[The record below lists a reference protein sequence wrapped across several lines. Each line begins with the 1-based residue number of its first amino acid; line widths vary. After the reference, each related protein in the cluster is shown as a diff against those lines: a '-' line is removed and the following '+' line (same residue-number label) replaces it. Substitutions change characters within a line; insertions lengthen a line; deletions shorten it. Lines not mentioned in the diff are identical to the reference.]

1 MNSFRSFILRAVQG
15 LSGPMTHQTRSNVL
29 TEITASVVYG
39 PFNAALLFVPVVLQ
53 KMGASPDMLAIYQA
67 QVYIGLFLAAFSVL
81 VIPRGHLLVFLAIIW
96 SIGRGAFMAAGLVP
110 GAVGLLLLA
119 AVFWFSDGFPGAA
132 YVEVVR
138 RVYPADVRGRALSI
152 VRLGMVVTMLIATP
166 LIGTALDRFGP
177 SFVYPVA
184 GLFGICAAWLFT
196 RMKLG
201 KADEKVESY
210 KGNVRDLWRVM
221 RQDRRFVIYLLGVV
235 CFGLGG
241 LVGIA
246 FFPGVLVDRLKLS
259 YESISWLGFA
269 QSISWILGLL
279 VWGRL
284 MDRVGGPW
292 ILFICFLL
300 ATIVPLSYMVAT
312 AGWMMLP
319 AFVVNG
325 LLSGGVDLAFTNSP
339 IDLAEPGLIYEYA
352 ALQRT
357 IIGIRGLVGPFL
369 GVWWFGVGMPVQSI
383 FILGA
388 LFYIAGALLMNRK
401 EFRRPPRL
409 SSAR

>member
-1 MNSFRSFILRAVQG
+1 MTPIRVLLQRAGQA
-15 LSGPMTHQTRSNVL
+15 LAGPLTPQTRSNVITDL
-29 TEITASVVYG
+29 TASVMYG

-53 KMGASPDMLAIYQA
+53 NMGASPDMLAIYQA

-81 VIPRGHLLVFLAIIW
+81 IIPRGNLLLFLAIIW
-96 SIGRGAFMAAGLVP
+96 TIGRGAFVLTGLAP
-110 GAVGLLLLA
+110 GAVELLLLA

-138 RVYPADVRGRALSI
+138 RVYPADVRGRALSV
-152 VRLGMVVTMLIATP
+152 VRIGMVVTMLAVTP
-166 LIGTALDRFGP
+166 LIGAALDHLGP
-177 SFVYPVA
+177 TFVYPIA
-184 GLFGICAAWLFT
+184 GLFGIAAAWLFM

-201 KADEKVESY
+201 KPDETTTRH
-210 KGNVRDLWRVM
+210 KGSVRDLWAVM
-221 RQDRRFVIYLLGVV
+221 RKDRRFTVYLLGVV

-246 FFPGVLVDRLKLS
+246 FYPGVLVDRLKLS

-269 QSISWILGLL
+269 QSISWILGLV

-284 MDRVGGPW
+284 MDRLGGPW
-292 ILFICFLL
+292 VLFICFAL
-300 ATIVPLSYMVAT
+300 ATIVPLSYMLAT
-312 AGWMMLP
+312 AGWMMVP
-319 AFVVNG
+319 AYIVSG

-357 IIGIRGLVGPFL
+357 IIGVRGLIGPFL
-369 GVWWFGVGMPVQSI
+369 GVWLFNAGVPVQVV
-383 FILGA
+383 FILA
-388 LFYIAGALLMNRK
+388 AVFYIAGALLMHRK
-401 EFRRPPRL
+401 EFRQRVKRAP
-409 SSAR
+409 ST